1 MKYSVAHF
9 QTTFA
14 EQWQADIFAQALC
27 DIGFDTIDDTP
38 LPCTASEEQDAS
50 RRCGL
55 QAAPADN
62 CQIVNSQIVKSLSAY
77 IPTTQLD
84 LPALHSLVAQTEGV
98 SLLSV
103 EDCPD
108 ENWNAVW
115 ESEHPAEQLPMGVVI
130 VPHCAF
136 GAGHHETT
144 GMLIDALM
152 ERDWTGCRVL
162 DNGCGTGVLG
172 IFAAKRGAE
181 SVLAIDIDDKSVE
194 NTRENAARNSVAI
207 EVQQGTLETLA
218 DGFGRRHLTGDAGG
232 ISECVPIHQCSQ
244 GGAVSRPHHW
254 QQTECI
260 PTRQGLN
267 GQMVQSLPPFDLI
280 LSNIHR
286 NILLSQLPLYAR
298 LGKEVWLS
306 GFYEE
311 DEQSLL
317 AAAEE
322 LGLRMVGCYR
332 RNGWS
337 MLQLR

>member
-9 QTTFA
+9 QTSFA
-14 EQWQADIFAQALC
+14 EQWQADVFAQALC
-27 DIGFDTIDDTP
+27 DIGFDTIDGSD
-38 LPCTASEEQDAS
+38 
-50 RRCGL
+50 
-55 QAAPADN
+55 
-62 CQIVNSQIVKSLSAY
+62 AY

-84 LPALHSLVAQTEGV
+84 IDALQALVAQTEGV

-115 ESEHPAEQLPMGVVI
+115 ESEHPVEQLPMGVVI

-172 IFAAKRGAE
+172 IFAVKRGAE
-181 SVLAIDIDDKSVE
+181 HVLAIDIDDKSVE
-194 NTRENAARNSVAI
+194 NTRENAARNGVEI
-207 EVQQGTLETLA
+207 EARQGTLEALA
-218 DGFGRRHLTGDAGG
+218 DDISAAG
-232 ISECVPIHQCSQ
+232 
-244 GGAVSRPHHW
+244 A
-254 QQTECI
+254 
-260 PTRQGLN
+260 
-267 GQMVQSLPPFDLI
+267 FDLI

-286 NILLSQLPLYAR
+286 NILLCQLPLYAR
-298 LGKEVWLS
+298 LTKEVWLS
-306 GFYEE
+306 GFYE
-311 DEQSLL
+311 DDAPALI

-322 LGLRMVGCYR
+322 VGFHLTDKKK
-332 RNGWS
+332 RNNWT
-337 MLQLR
+337 MLCLQS

>member
-14 EQWQADIFAQALC
+14 EQWQADVFAQALC
-27 DIGFDTIDDTP
+27 DIGFDTIDGSD
-38 LPCTASEEQDAS
+38 
-50 RRCGL
+50 
-55 QAAPADN
+55 
-62 CQIVNSQIVKSLSAY
+62 AY

-84 LPALHSLVAQTEGV
+84 IDALQALVAQTEGV

-103 EDCPD
+103 EECPD

-115 ESEHPAEQLPMGVVI
+115 ESEHPVEQLPMGVVI

-181 SVLAIDIDDKSVE
+181 HVLAIDIDDKSVE
-194 NTRENAARNSVAI
+194 NTRENAARNGVTI
-207 EVQQGTLETLA
+207 ETQQGTLEALA
-218 DGFGRRHLTGDAGG
+218 DD
-232 ISECVPIHQCSQ
+232 
-244 GGAVSRPHHW
+244 
-254 QQTECI
+254 I
-260 PTRQGLN
+260 P
-267 GQMVQSLPPFDLI
+267 SADSFDLI

-298 LGKEVWLS
+298 LTKEVWLS
-306 GFYEE
+306 GFYE
-311 DEQSLL
+311 DDAPALI

-322 LGLRMVGCYR
+322 VGFR
-332 RNGWS
+332 VAKQSTRNNWC
-337 MLQLR
+337 MLQLVFLVEK